1 LEVNFL
7 SATEKAYRELEDV
20 LGADY
25 VSNQDF
31 VRQAY
36 SRNVDPALPDRWPD
50 IVVRPG
56 TTEEVSHIVRVANKY
71 KIPMVPR
78 GGGADLVG
86 GSKPIVEG
94 GIVIDLTR
102 MNRVVEINEDVGNVV
117 VECGITWGEL
127 IEFLHK
133 RGYTTGVEG
142 PGSGMS
148 ATIGGGLSNNTI
160 GFGSTKYGPVS
171 ENCIGVEV
179 VLPNPDG
186 DVIVTGSGSSRYV
199 KKPFTRWGM
208 GPDFTGLFM
217 GDVGTMGIKTKAVM
231 KIYPLPEYREGFT
244 FTVPEDYEFVVKVTH
259 SLQCKC
265 SWGISDITL
274 TPSAVVML
282 YSLTDVIKPWK
293 DMLLMKPVML
303 VGIEADDERMFELA
317 SDIVHEEFAKPG
329 VTELGP
335 TIREG
340 NIAEWVGKKQGH
352 WQYFHGVFGV
362 LPGHFSCTTC
372 HKVPLDQMP
381 EVFRTSDEHTLQKL
395 GEYSSATVAS
405 VTAAVVYM
413 MPRGE
418 CVIVGGMSG
427 WNKPEMRETNLKLWK
442 ERLRFQVKYGGVH
455 YWLGEVISQAIM
467 EANAFPPK
475 FTKFFKDVKRTLDP
489 NFLLSPGKFHFY
501 SAEEE

>member
-1 LEVNFL
+1 MLVL
-7 SATEKAYRELEDV
+7 EKAYRELEDV

-25 VSNQDF
+25 VSDQDF

-71 KIPMVPR
+71 KIPMIPR

-94 GIVIDLTR
+94 GIVLDLTR
-102 MNRVVEINEDVGNVV
+102 MNRVIELNEDVGNVV

-133 RGYTTGVEG
+133 RGYTTGIEG

-148 ATIGGGLSNNTI
+148 ATICGGLSNNTI

-179 VLPNPDG
+179 VLPNPEG
-186 DVIVTGSGSSRYV
+186 DIITTGSGASKYV
-199 KKPFTRWGM
+199 KKPFSRWGM
-208 GPDFTGLFM
+208 GPDFTGLFL

-231 KIYPLPEYREGFT
+231 KIYPLPEYREGYT
-244 FTVPEDYEFVVKVTH
+244 FTVPDDYELLVEVIHK
-259 SLQCKC
+259 LQRRC

-274 TPSAVVML
+274 TPSTVVMV
-282 YSLTDVIKPWK
+282 YSLTEVIKPWR
-293 DMLLMKPVML
+293 DMMLTKPVFL
-303 VGIEADDERMFELA
+303 VGIEADSERIFEIA
-317 SDIVHEEFAKPG
+317 REIVHEELAKPG

-335 TIREG
+335 TLREG
-340 NIAEWVGKKQGH
+340 NIAEWVGKKQGQ
-352 WQYFHGVFGV
+352 WQYFHGIFGV
-362 LPGHFSCTTC
+362 VPGHFSCTTC

-381 EVFRTSDEHTLQKL
+381 EVFKKSDEHTLQKQA
-395 GEYSSATVAS
+395 EYSNATVAS
-405 VTAAVVYM
+405 VTAAIVYI

-427 WNKPEMRETNLKLWK
+427 WNKPEMRETNLKFWK
-442 ERLRFQVKYGGVH
+442 ERLHFQVEYGGVH

-467 EANAFPPK
+467 EANAFTPQ
-475 FTKFFKDVKRTLDP
+475 FTKFFRDMKRTVDP
-489 NFLLSPGKFHFY
+489 SYLLSPGKFHFY
-501 SAEEE
+501 SSEEEKSD

>member
-1 LEVNFL
+1 MA
-7 SATEKAYRELEDV
+7 ATEKAYRELEDV

-56 TTEEVSHIVRVANKY
+56 STEEVSHIVRVANKY

-102 MNRVVEINEDVGNVV
+102 MNRIVELNEDVGNVV

-160 GFGSTKYGPVS
+160 GFGSTKYGPCS

-186 DVIVTGSGSSRYV
+186 DVIVTGSGASQYV
-199 KKPFTRWGM
+199 KRPFSRWGM

-217 GDVGTMGIKTKAVM
+217 GDVGTMGIKTKAVL

-259 SLQCKC
+259 ALQRRC
-265 SWGISDITL
+265 SWGVSDITL

-293 DMLLMKPVML
+293 DMLLMKPVMM

-335 TIREG
+335 TLKEG
-340 NIAEWVGKKQGH
+340 NIAEWVGRKQGQ

-372 HKVPLDQMP
+372 HKVPLNQMP

-395 GEYSSATVAS
+395 DDYSRANVAS

-475 FTKFFKDVKRTLDP
+475 FTKFFKDIKRTLDP